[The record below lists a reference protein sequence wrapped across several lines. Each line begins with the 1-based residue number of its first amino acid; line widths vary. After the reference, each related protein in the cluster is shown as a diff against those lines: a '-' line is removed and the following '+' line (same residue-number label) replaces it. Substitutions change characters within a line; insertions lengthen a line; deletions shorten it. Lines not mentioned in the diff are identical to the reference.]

1 MENFNKMR
9 IYFNKI
15 LDILLKIPYFNFNTL

>member
-9 IYFNKI
+9 IYFIKN